1 MSLFQKRV
9 HKEEDKEEDNE
20 ENLTMEE
27 LGTVMTIQIGKKNK
41 NEKFSV
47 FDLNMFHQECEQGA
61 IKLNTSTEGGI
72 AYKILFEC
80 QRCHMQTCIGE
91 GDNVEKTLL
100 AMTQVALNDKTFN
113 TKDTYKG
120 TKIVFLQKR

>member
-1 MSLFQKRV
+1 MPLFQKRI
-9 HKEEDKEEDNE
+9 HKEEDEDEDKEED
-20 ENLTMEE
+20 LTLED

-47 FDLNMFHQECEQGA
+47 FDLNMFHQECEQGT
-61 IKLNTSTEGGI
+61 IKLNTSTEGEI
-72 AYKILFEC
+72 AYKLLFEC
-80 QRCHMQTCIGE
+80 QRCHMQTCIGN

-120 TKIVFLQKR
+120 TKIVFLQKK

>member
-1 MSLFQKRV
+1 MFLFQKRI
-9 HKEEDKEEDNE
+9 HKEEDKEKDKE
-20 ENLTMEE
+20 ENLKMEE
-27 LGTVMTIQIGKKNK
+27 LGTVMTIEIGKKNK

-47 FDLNMFHQECEQGA
+47 FDLNMFHRECEQGT

-72 AYKILFEC
+72 AYKIFFEC
-80 QRCHMQTCIGE
+80 QRCHMQTCIGA

-100 AMTQVALNDKTFN
+100 AMTQVALNDKIFN

>member
-1 MSLFQKRV
+1 MFLFQKRI
-9 HKEEDKEEDNE
+9 HKEEDKKKDKD
-20 ENLTMEE
+20 ENLKLEE
-27 LGTVMTIQIGKKNK
+27 LGTIMTIEIGKKNK

-47 FDLNMFHQECEQGA
+47 FDLNMFHRECEQGT

-72 AYKILFEC
+72 AYKIFFEC
-80 QRCHMQTCIGE
+80 QRCHMQTCIGA

-100 AMTQVALNDKTFN
+100 AMTQVALNDKIFN

>member
-1 MSLFQKRV
+1 MSLFQKRM
-9 HKEEDKEEDNE
+9 HKEGDKEEDKK

-47 FDLNMFHQECEQGA
+47 FDLNMFHQECEQGT
-61 IKLNTSTEGGI
+61 IKLNTSTEEGI

-80 QRCHMQTCIGE
+80 QRCHMQTCIGN

-100 AMTQVALNDKTFN
+100 AMTQVALNGKIFN
-113 TKDTYKG
+113 TKDTYKN
-120 TKIVFLQKR
+120 TKIVFLQKN

>member
-1 MSLFQKRV
+1 MSLFQKS
-9 HKEEDKEEDNE
+9 KEENKE
-20 ENLTMEE
+20 ENLTIEE
-27 LGTVMTIQIGKKNK
+27 LGTVMTILIEKKNK

-47 FDLNMFHQECEQGA
+47 FDLNLLHQECEQGI
-61 IKLNTSTEGGI
+61 IKLNPSTEGGI
-72 AYKILFEC
+72 AFKLSFEC
-80 QRCHMQTCIGE
+80 QRCHMQPCIGA

-100 AMTQVALNDKTFN
+100 AMTQVALNDKIFN

>member
-1 MSLFQKRV
+1 MSLFQKG
-9 HKEEDKEEDNE
+9 KEEDKEE
-20 ENLTMEE
+20 NLTMED
-27 LGTVMTIQIGKKNK
+27 LGMAMTIQIEKKNK

-47 FDLNMFHQECEQGA
+47 FDLHMFHQECEQGI

-72 AYKILFEC
+72 AYKLSFEC
-80 QRCHMQTCIGE
+80 QRCQMHTCIGNQ
-91 GDNVEKTLL
+91 DNVEKTLM

-113 TKDTYKG
+113 TKDTYKN